1 MKAIV
6 TGRAGFIGHHL
17 VNLLIEQGHEV
28 EVWDN
33 LSTGKEER
41 IHADA
46 LFRKIDINV
55 DEMPAT
61 WADMVFHLAA
71 PTSVQESLENPYKYE
86 QGCYMTT
93 KRMLDWSLANGVQSF
108 VLASTAAIYGEP
120 TEVPVKEDSEINPMS
135 PYAEQKRNSEMLMA
149 AYQRNFK
156 IKCTALR
163 LFNVYGEGQPDSGSY
178 APAVALF
185 LKQFEAFQ
193 PITVTGSGQQTR
205 DYVYVKDVVRAFLAA
220 GLNTEQH
227 FRIFNV
233 GTGEEL
239 SILEIAEAFGGEIK
253 FIPARKEP
261 MRSCADVSSIKKELE
276 WVSNETVLSFINKIK

>member
-6 TGRAGFIGHHL
+6 TGGAGFIGHHL

-163 LFNVYGEGQPDSGSY
+163 LFNVYGTRSRTNSAYG
-178 APAVALF
+178 AALGVF
-185 LKQFEAFQ
+185 LKQK
-193 PITVTGSGQQTR
+193 I
-205 DYVYVKDVVRAFLAA
+205 
-220 GLNTEQH
+220 LNKPFTIVFSESI
-227 FRIFNV
+227 FSISIFNC
-233 GTGEEL
+233 GDQ
-239 SILEIAEAFGGEIK
+239 K
-253 FIPARKEP
+253 
-261 MRSCADVSSIKKELE
+261 
-276 WVSNETVLSFINKIK
+276 